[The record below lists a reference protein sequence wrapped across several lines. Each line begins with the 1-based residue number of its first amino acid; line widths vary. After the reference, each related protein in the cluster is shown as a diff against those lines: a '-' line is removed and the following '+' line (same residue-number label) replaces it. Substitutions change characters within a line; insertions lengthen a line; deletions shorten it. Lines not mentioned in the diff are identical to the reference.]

1 MGQEFEVEEICD
13 FREYDTDD
21 EPVIE
26 YKVKWKGYSERDST
40 WEPVES
46 LNDDKGTAKKVKA
59 YNSRYAERI
68 IYKIKK
74 YQSKGVHGIE
84 RCNFYKDLLKQRDF
98 FLDGKHIKARA
109 RKRSRHRE
117 RESSNDDSN
126 VVYEAVDQAKEDREF
141 QEFLLEEQ
149 KERERDEAKRQEK
162 IRKKK
167 LERFRIRV

>member
-84 RCNFYKDLLKQRDF
+84 RCNFCEF
-98 FLDGKHIKARA
+98 F
-109 RKRSRHRE
+109 SW
-117 RESSNDDSN
+117 
-126 VVYEAVDQAKEDREF
+126 
-141 QEFLLEEQ
+141 
-149 KERERDEAKRQEK
+149 
-162 IRKKK
+162 
-167 LERFRIRV
+167 